1 MELNFSHGVTR
12 FYPTTVSASI
22 EQLKKIT
29 SKFQP
34 ILSIAGIH
42 LEGPYINKA
51 KKGQNEEYIY
61 PPKIKDLKAIINDYV
76 KLITMAPE
84 IEKFFDC
91 VEYLKRKDIII
102 SLGHSNGN
110 YELFKK
116 H

>member
-1 MELNFSHGVTR
+1 
-12 FYPTTVSASI
+12 
-22 EQLKKIT
+22 
-29 SKFQP
+29 
-34 ILSIAGIH
+34 
-42 LEGPYINKA
+42 
-51 KKGQNEEYIY
+51 
-61 PPKIKDLKAIINDYV
+61 
-76 KLITMAPE
+76 MAPE